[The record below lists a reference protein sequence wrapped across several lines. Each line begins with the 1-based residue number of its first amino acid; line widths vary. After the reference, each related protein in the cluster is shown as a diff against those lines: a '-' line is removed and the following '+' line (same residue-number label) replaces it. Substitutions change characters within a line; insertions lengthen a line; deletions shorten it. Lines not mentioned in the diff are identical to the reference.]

1 MRIHVEGDW
10 FISGDAMD
18 YSLERRS
25 IGKEDTANEG
35 KELFANKGY
44 FPSVSSCMKAL
55 LKERIGES
63 TALDLKGLIADVAR
77 IEMDLKALI
86 KF

>member
-10 FISGDAMD
+10 FISGDSMD
-18 YSLERRS
+18 YSLEKRS

-35 KELFANKGY
+35 KEMFSNKGY
-44 FPSVSSCMKAL
+44 YPSVASCMKAL
-55 LKERIGES
+55 LREKIGES
-63 TALDLKGLIADVAR
+63 KAIDLKGLIADVAR
-77 IEMDLKALI
+77 IETDLMAII